1 MAEKPRLGNKVR
13 KLRLR
18 HGLTQVD
25 LAGRLGISASYLNLI
40 EHNQRAVTVPL
51 LLKLGQLFEINLQ
64 DFAEGDRAHLLAD
77 LTEVFGDA
85 LFEGHEV
92 KPADL
97 QDLVATSA
105 VMGRAVVALYRGYR
119 RAQDDANTLAE
130 RLSDGGLLSS
140 TEVVHLPAEEI
151 TDFLQERMNFFP
163 ELEAAAKQLRGD
175 ENLAPG
181 DLHRYLARHL
191 TESLGVEVRVVP
203 AHASKG
209 AVRRYDPETRRL
221 FLSEMI
227 SVRSRIFQLAHQI
240 GLLTHREIFD
250 GLMRDAALSTP
261 DSEAL
266 CRVALANYFAGAV
279 MMPYEPFLT
288 AARSLRYDIELLEAR
303 FEASFEQICH
313 RLTNLNSPT
322 SAGVPFHLV
331 RVDMAGNISKRFN
344 GSGIHLARYGGAC
357 PRWNVHEAFTTP
369 GLIRIQVSRQPD
381 GRTYFCIARSLRKGG
396 GGYHVPP
403 SRFAVGLGCEI
414 AHAREL
420 VYADGVDLENPM
432 TIVPI
437 GPGCRLCERLDC
449 RQRAFPPIRHHPDV
463 DENVRGLSAYVSAR
477 LEDPQS

>member
-25 LAGRLGISASYLNLI
+25 LAGRLEISASYL
-40 EHNQRAVTVPL
+40 
-51 LLKLGQLFEINLQ
+51 INLQ

-92 KPADL
+92 KPTDL
-97 QDLVATSA
+97 QDLVATSP
-105 VMGRAVVALYRGYR
+105 VVSRAVVALYRGYR

-163 ELEAAAKQLRGD
+163 ELEAAAEQLLREGELD
-175 ENLAPG
+175 TG
-181 DLHRYLARHL
+181 DLHRSLVRHL
-191 TESLGVEVRVVP
+191 TESLRVDVRVVP
-203 AHASKG
+203 AHSSEG

-221 FLSEMI
+221 VVSEMI
-227 SVRSRIFQLAHQI
+227 PVNSRIFQLAHQI
-240 GLLTHREIFD
+240 GLLSHREIFD
-250 GLMRDAALSTP
+250 DLMRNATLSTP

-279 MMPYEPFLT
+279 VMPYEPFLN
-288 AARSLRYDIELLEAR
+288 AAKSLRYDIELLEER
-303 FEASFEQICH
+303 FEVSFEQVCH
-313 RLTNLNSPT
+313 RLTNLNAPT
-322 SAGVPFHLV
+322 SKGVPFHLV

-369 GLIRIQVSRQPD
+369 GLIRTQVSRQTD
-381 GRTYFCIARSLRKGG
+381 GHTYFCIARSLRKGG

-414 AHAREL
+414 AHARDL
-420 VYADGVDLENPM
+420 VYADGVDLDNPR

-477 LEDPQS
+477 LEDQQS

>member
-13 KLRLR
+13 RLRLR

-92 KPADL
+92 KPTDL

-105 VMGRAVVALYRGYR
+105 VVSRAVVALYRGYR

-130 RLSDGGLLSS
+130 RVSDGGLLTS
-140 TEVVHLPAEEI
+140 TDVVHLPAEEI

-163 ELEAAAKQLRGD
+163 ELEAAAEQLRGD
-175 ENLAPG
+175 DHLAPG
-181 DLHRYLARHL
+181 DLHRHLARHL
-191 TESLGVEVRVVP
+191 TESLGVEVRVVS

-221 FLSEMI
+221 ILSEMI
-227 SVRSRIFQLAHQI
+227 SVSSRIFQLAHQI

-250 GLMRDAALSTP
+250 DLMRDAALSTP

-266 CRVALANYFAGAV
+266 CRVALANYFAGA
-279 MMPYEPFLT
+279 
-288 AARSLRYDIELLEAR
+288 
-303 FEASFEQICH
+303 H

-344 GSGIHLARYGGAC
+344 GSGIRLARYGGAC

-369 GLIRIQVSRQPD
+369 GLIRTQVSRQPD
-381 GRTYFCIARSLRKGG
+381 GRSYFCIARSLRKGG

-420 VYADGVDLENPM
+420 VYADGVDLENPI

-463 DENVRGLSAYVSAR
+463 DENVRGLSAYVSAK
-477 LEDPQS
+477 LEEPQ

>member
-18 HGLTQVD
+18 HGLTQAE
-25 LAGRLGISASYLNLI
+25 LARRLGISASYVNLI
-40 EHNQRAVTVPL
+40 EHNQRAVTVRL

-77 LTEVFGDA
+77 LTEVFEDS

-92 KPADL
+92 KPVDL
-97 QDLVATSA
+97 QELVSTSA
-105 VMGRAVVALYRGYR
+105 VVSRAVAALYRAYR

-130 RLSDGGLLSS
+130 RLSDGGLLSN
-140 TEVVHLPAEEI
+140 TDFVHLPAEEI
-151 TDFLQERMNFFP
+151 TDFLQEKMNYFP
-163 ELEAAAKQLRGD
+163 ELEAAAEKLVRD
-175 ENLAPG
+175 EKLDRK
-181 DLHRYLARHL
+181 DLHGSLVAHL
-191 TESLGVEVRVVP
+191 TDSLGVDVRVVP
-203 AHASKG
+203 AHASSG
-209 AVRRYDPETRRL
+209 AVRRYDPETRCL
-221 FLSEMI
+221 LLSEMI
-227 SVRSRIFQLAHQI
+227 PVSSRTFQLAHQI

-250 GLMRDAALSTP
+250 ELMSGAALSTP

-266 CRVALANYFAGAV
+266 CRVALGNYFSGAV
-279 MMPYEPFLT
+279 VMPYEAFLD
-288 AARSLRYDIELLEAR
+288 AARSLRYDIELLEER
-303 FEASFEQICH
+303 FGTSFEQVCH
-313 RLTNLNSPT
+313 RLTNLNAPRSK
-322 SAGVPFHLV
+322 GVPFHLV
-331 RVDMAGNISKRFN
+331 RVDVAGNVSKRFN
-344 GSGIHLARYGGAC
+344 GSGIRLARYGGAC

-369 GLIRIQVSRQPD
+369 GLIRVQVSRQPD

-396 GGYHVPP
+396 GGYHVPQ

-414 AHAREL
+414 AHARDL
-420 VYADGVDLENPM
+420 VYADGVDLENPR

-477 LEDPQS
+477 LETQQS

>member
-92 KPADL
+92 RPADL
-97 QDLVATSA
+97 EELVASSG
-105 VMGRAVVALYRGYR
+105 VVSRAIVALYRGYR
-119 RAQDDANTLAE
+119 RAQEDANTLAE
-130 RLSDGGLLSS
+130 QLSDGGLLSS
-140 TEVVHLPAEEI
+140 TEVAHLPAEEV
-151 TDFLQERMNFFP
+151 TDFLQQRMNHFP
-163 ELEAAAKQLRGD
+163 ELEAAAEQLSRD
-175 ENLAPG
+175 AKLDPE
-181 DLHRYLARHL
+181 DLHRSLVRHL
-191 TESLGVEVRVVP
+191 TESLGVEVRVVT
-203 AHASKG
+203 ATASEG
-209 AVRRYDPETRRL
+209 TVRRYDPKSRNL
-221 FLSEMI
+221 FISEI
-227 SVRSRIFQLAHQI
+227 IPVSSRVFQLAHQI
-240 GLLTHREIFD
+240 GLLTHRETFD
-250 GLMRDAALSTP
+250 ALMRDAALSTP

-279 MMPYEPFLT
+279 MMPYEPLLS
-288 AARSLRYDIELLEAR
+288 AARSLRYDIELLEER
-303 FEASFEQICH
+303 FQASFEQVCH
-313 RLTNLNSPT
+313 RLTNLNAPT
-322 SAGVPFHLV
+322 SKGVPFHLV

-369 GLIRIQVSRQPD
+369 GLIRTQISRQPD

-403 SRFAVGLGCEI
+403 SGFAVGLGCEI
-414 AHAREL
+414 AHAQGL
-420 VYADGVDLENPM
+420 VYADGVDLENQRA
-432 TIVPI
+432 IVAI

-449 RQRAFPPIRHHPDV
+449 RQRAFPPIRHRPDV
-463 DENVRGLSAYVSAR
+463 DENVRGLSAYVSAK
-477 LEDPQS
+477 LKDPPS

>member
-1 MAEKPRLGNKVR
+1 MAEKPRLGSRVR

-18 HGLTQVD
+18 HGLTQVE

-51 LLKLGQLFEINLQ
+51 LLKLGQLFEVNLQ

-92 KPADL
+92 RPADL
-97 QDLVATSA
+97 QDLVSTSTE
-105 VMGRAVVALYRGYR
+105 VSRAIVALYRGYR
-119 RAQDDANTLAE
+119 RAQDDANALAE

-140 TEVVHLPAEEI
+140 AEVVHLPAEEI

-163 ELEAAAKQLRGD
+163 ELEAAAERLREQ

-181 DLHRYLARHL
+181 DLQRSLVRHL
-191 TESLGVEVRVVP
+191 GESLGVEVRLVP
-203 AHASKG
+203 THASKG
-209 AVRRYDPETRRL
+209 AVRRYDPGTRRL

-227 SVRSRIFQLAHQI
+227 PASSRTFQLAHQI
-240 GLLTHREIFD
+240 GLLSHREVFD
-250 GLMRDAALSTP
+250 DLMRDAALSTP
-261 DSEAL
+261 DAEAL

-279 MMPYEPFLT
+279 MMPYQPFLS
-288 AARSLRYDIELLEAR
+288 AARSLRYDIELLEER
-303 FEASFEQICH
+303 FEASFEQVCH
-313 RLTNLNSPT
+313 RLTNLNAPS
-322 SAGVPFHLV
+322 SRGVPFHLV

-344 GSGIHLARYGGAC
+344 GSGIRLARYGGAC

-369 GLIRIQVSRQPD
+369 GLIRTQVSRQPD

-414 AHAREL
+414 AHAHEL
-420 VYADGVDLENPM
+420 VYADGVDLENPR

-449 RQRAFPPIRHHPDV
+449 RQRAFPPIRHHPVV

-477 LEDPQS
+477 LEEEPS

>member
-18 HGLTQVD
+18 HGLTQVA
-25 LAGRLGISASYLNLI
+25 LADRLGISASYLNLI

-51 LLKLGQLFEINLQ
+51 LLKLGQLFEIKLQ

-77 LTEVFGDA
+77 LTEVFEDA
-85 LFEGHEV
+85 LFEGHAV
-92 KPADL
+92 NPADL
-97 QDLVATSA
+97 QELVGTSA
-105 VMGRAVVALYRGYR
+105 VVSRAVVALYRGYR

-140 TEVVHLPAEEI
+140 TEVVQLPAEEI
-151 TDFLQERMNFFP
+151 TDFLQERMNCFP
-163 ELEAAAKQLRGD
+163 ELEAAAEQLSSG
-175 ENLAPG
+175 E
-181 DLHRYLARHL
+181 DLDREDLQRSLVNHL

-209 AVRRYDPETRRL
+209 AVRRYDPENRRL

-227 SVRSRIFQLAHQI
+227 PLSSRTFQLAHQI
-240 GLLTHREIFD
+240 GLVTHRETFD
-250 GLMRDAALSTP
+250 ELMRGATLSTP

-279 MMPYEPFLT
+279 MMPYEPFLS
-288 AARSLRYDIELLEAR
+288 AATSLRYDIELLQQR
-303 FEASFEQICH
+303 FGASFEQVCH
-313 RLTNLNSPT
+313 RLTNLNAPT
-322 SAGVPFHLV
+322 SKGVPFHLV
-331 RVDMAGNISKRFN
+331 RVDMAGNVSKRFN
-344 GSGIHLARYGGAC
+344 GSGIRLARYGGAC

-369 GLIRIQVSRQPD
+369 GLTRIQISRQPD
-381 GRTYFCIARSLRKGG
+381 GCTYFCIARSLRKGG
-396 GGYHVPP
+396 GGYHVPQ
-403 SRFAVGLGCEI
+403 SRFSVGLGCEI

-420 VYADGVDLENPM
+420 VYADGVDLENPR

-463 DENVRGLSAYVSAR
+463 DENVRGLSAYVSAK
-477 LEDPQS
+477 LESQQS

>member
-25 LAGRLGISASYLNLI
+25 LAGRLEISPSYLNLI

-92 KPADL
+92 KPTDL
-97 QDLVATSA
+97 QELVSTSA
-105 VMGRAVVALYRGYR
+105 VVSRAIVALYRGYR

-130 RLSDGGLLSS
+130 RVSDGGLLSS
-140 TEVVHLPAEEI
+140 TEVVQLPAEEI
-151 TDFLQERMNFFP
+151 TDFLQERMNYFP
-163 ELEAAAKQLRGD
+163 ELEAGAEALRREGD
-175 ENLAPG
+175 LDPG
-181 DLHRYLARHL
+181 DLHRSLSRHL
-191 TESLGVEVRVVP
+191 TEELGVEVRLLP
-203 AHASKG
+203 ANASKG

-221 FLSEMI
+221 FISEMI
-227 SVRSRIFQLAHQI
+227 PVSSRIFQLAHQI
-240 GLLTHREIFD
+240 GLLTHRELFD
-250 GLMRDAALSTP
+250 QLMRDAALSTP

-279 MMPYEPFLT
+279 VMPYEPFLN
-288 AARSLRYDIELLEAR
+288 AAKSLRYDIELLEER
-303 FEASFEQICH
+303 FETSFEQVCH
-313 RLTNLNSPT
+313 RLTNLNGPT
-322 SAGVPFHLV
+322 SKGVPFHLV
-331 RVDMAGNISKRFN
+331 RVDLAGNISKRFN
-344 GSGIHLARYGGAC
+344 GSGIRLARYGGAC

-381 GRTYFCIARSLRKGG
+381 GRTFFCIARSLRKGG
-396 GGYHVPP
+396 GGYHVPA

-414 AHAREL
+414 THAREL
-420 VYADGVDLENPM
+420 VYADGVDLENPR

-449 RQRAFPPIRHHPDV
+449 RQRAFPPIRHRPDV
-463 DENVRGLSAYVSAR
+463 DENVRGLSAYVSAK
-477 LEDPQS
+477 LEEPSS